1 MLPHFNNYDEC
12 RIFITVLKIAAPLC
26 LLLAQAL
33 QANLAGLHYHDLMNL
48 GIDGKR
54 QTNKREPGASF
65 QL

>member
-12 RIFITVLKIAAPLC
+12 RLFIKIAAPLC

-54 QTNKREPGASF
+54 QTNKREPGPSF